1 MIRVL
6 LHHIWPLP
14 PHLRHI
20 WFPAPPHPADCQHW
34 MSTMFSRKQPC
45 IYSTA
50 QHYQNRVCSCPFLF
64 QSCTKYSQTQTQT
77 QLLIS
82 VYLQHKISVVKCL
95 SVEIFS
101 TIRAQKWKVVDVN
114 PVFKIAILTSLSKI
128 RTNVGLLLSFFTT
141 IRVSIM
147 RISHFFDTSRV
158 WRFDGTFVFN
168 TIWVYKPYK
177 NLHT

>member
-77 QLLIS
+77 QLPIS

-114 PVFKIAILTSLSKI
+114 PVFKMQFS
-128 RTNVGLLLSFFTT
+128 LLSA
-141 IRVSIM
+141 RL
-147 RISHFFDTSRV
+147 
-158 WRFDGTFVFN
+158 
-168 TIWVYKPYK
+168 KPMLVCYC
-177 NLHT
+177 LFSLPFGYL